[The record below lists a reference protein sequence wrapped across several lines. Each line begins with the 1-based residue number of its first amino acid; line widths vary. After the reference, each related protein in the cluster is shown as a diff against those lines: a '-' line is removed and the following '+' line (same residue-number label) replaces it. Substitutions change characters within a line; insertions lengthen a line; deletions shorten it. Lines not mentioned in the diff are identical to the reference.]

1 MGVPRD
7 GRRVLG
13 GRGSPV
19 IAPLPH
25 LAHNSISCLNNRVL
39 EFLGALLPQGSRW
52 QYGKTHSFGA
62 FQYVRPEDAI
72 QAVANFVTRLQVLQG
87 TSCPTIRRC
96 VFHVDYWPERV
107 WQIKLVSACWYQP
120 NEP

>member
-1 MGVPRD
+1 MEKYFVRVLLLYCLLEYIVVCNVILPSQGLCITKFGVPRD

-25 LAHNSISCLNNRVL
+25 LAHNSIFCLNNRVL

-52 QYGKTHSFGA
+52 QDGKTHSFGA
-62 FQYVRPEDAI
+62 FQYVRPEDA
-72 QAVANFVTRLQVLQG
+72 TRQ
-87 TSCPTIRRC
+87 
-96 VFHVDYWPERV
+96 
-107 WQIKLVSACWYQP
+107 
-120 NEP
+120 